1 LSGRQLPSA
10 GVERERAIESEPV
23 TVDKLPDFALWTKP
37 EVLELDRGH
46 DRKIVVDLDQLDI
59 LIGVVRTAEP

>member
-1 LSGRQLPSA
+1 L
-10 GVERERAIESEPV
+10 
-23 TVDKLPDFALWTKP
+23 DKP

-46 DRKIVVDLDQLDI
+46 DWKIVVDLDQLDI